1 MELMGAMANGYFRS
15 IVCLVVIFCVGGL
28 FAGAKSIPKYVF
40 LFIGDGMSV
49 PQRMTANEFSI
60 VTGAGPLAMNTMSVT
75 GMARTRSSNYLV
87 TDSAA
92 AGTAISCGVKTNNG
106 SLGVDSSG
114 NRLLSCAEA
123 AKKKGLKVGVI
134 SSVMITHAT
143 PASFYA
149 HRKARSD
156 VKGVIADLVA
166 SQFDFFGGG
175 GFDITG
181 KLCKHASDIAS
192 QNGYKVVKT
201 KEEFLSLPKS
211 DDKIILDL
219 VPGPMANEID
229 AEYMENT
236 SSNSQLRLVQVFDKA
251 VELLD
256 NDKGF
261 FIMCEGGR
269 IDWACHGNDAAT
281 VLYDIL
287 ALDKCVKSALNFA
300 KSHPDETLV
309 IVTGDHETGG
319 MTMGF
324 AGSGKYLY
332 LERLANQKM
341 TVGLFNE
348 EVARLFTEKKG
359 ELNFEDVM
367 PLISKAF
374 GFSFLP
380 KSKSQKGEFVLTQ
393 ADIKSIQA
401 AFEADLKKYRKN
413 VVETNDYLKPLKYT
427 LGNACRTVL
436 MQRAGVDW
444 TSGTHT
450 ALPTMTTASGVG
462 QDKFSGFYE
471 NDHIGT
477 VLKSFY
483 E

>member
-1 MELMGAMANGYFRS
+1 MISGFIRL
-15 IVCLVVIFCVGGL
+15 IVCSVVVFCVGGL
-28 FAGAKSIPKYVF
+28 FADAKSNVPKYVF

-60 VTGAGPLAMNTMSVT
+60 ITGAGPLAMNTMPVT

-114 NRLLSCAEA
+114 NKLFSCAEA
-123 AKKKGLKVGVI
+123 AKKKGLKVGII

-156 VKGVIADLVA
+156 VKGIISDLVD

-181 KLCKHASDIAS
+181 KLCKHASDVAS
-192 QNGYKVVKT
+192 QKGYKVIKT
-201 KEEFLSLPKS
+201 KEAFQSLSKS
-211 DDKIILDL
+211 EEKVILDL
-219 VPGPMANEID
+219 MPGPMANEID
-229 AEYMENT
+229 AEYLENT
-236 SSNSQLRLVQVFDKA
+236 TSNSQLRLVQVFDKA
-251 VELLD
+251 IELLD

-281 VLYDIL
+281 VLYDVL
-287 ALDKCVKSALNFA
+287 ALDKCIKSAIEFA
-300 KSHPDETLV
+300 KSHPGETLIV
-309 IVTGDHETGG
+309 VTGDHETGG

-348 EVARLFTEKKG
+348 EVANLFAEKKG
-359 ELNFEDVM
+359 NLDFDDVK
-367 PLISKAF
+367 PLISKSF

-380 KSKSQKGEFVLTQ
+380 TTQKGKLVLSQ
-393 ADIKSIQA
+393 ADIKLIQA
-401 AFEADLKKYRKN
+401 AFEADIKKYRKN
-413 VVETNDYLKPLKYT
+413 VEETKDYLKPLKYA

-450 ALPTMTTASGVG
+450 ALPTMTTALGVG

-471 NDHIGT
+471 NSHIGI